1 MKFTL
6 VQDSRIGARQYQQDR
21 IGHWSTRTS
30 LLLAVADGMG
40 GHEHGEVAA
49 QVAIDHLAV
58 EFRRDA
64 KPRLTNPDVFLFR
77 SLGRAHAAIQLEAQ
91 RLRLPEA
98 PATVIV
104 ACVVQDGYAY
114 WNHVGDSRLYL
125 IRNGRIVA
133 RTKDHSRVQQLVDE
147 GRIREEAIP
156 SHPDRNK
163 LLQCL
168 GGVQPPKIE
177 PASSARL
184 AKNDVLLLCSDG
196 LWGPLTQRQILGAF
210 LSKDLKGAIEN
221 LASLAVTRAGVE
233 CDNVSA
239 LAILWGEDEV
249 APITEPQTLP
259 AHDLPTKPQDLGS
272 AETEYLRMSDEDIER
287 AIAEI
292 RATVAKNKPRN
303 ET

>member
-1 MKFTL
+1 M
-6 VQDSRIGARQYQQDR
+6 V
-21 IGHWSTRTS
+21 
-30 LLLAVADGMG
+30 VADGMG
-40 GHEHGEVAA
+40 GHQHGDVAA
-49 QVAIDHLAV
+49 QAAMDHFAV

-64 KPRLTNPDVFLFR
+64 KPRLADPDVFLFR
-77 SLGRAHAAIQLEAQ
+77 SLGRAHAAIQIEAQ
-91 RLRLPEA
+91 RLRLRES
-98 PATVIV
+98 PATVLV

-114 WNHVGDSRLYL
+114 WNHIGDSRLYL
-125 IRNGRIVA
+125 VRNGRVVT

-184 AKNDVLLLCSDG
+184 AKNDILLLCSDG
-196 LWGPLTQRQILGAF
+196 LWGPLTQRQILGEL
-210 LSKDLKGAIEN
+210 LSKDLKSAVRD
-221 LASLAVTRAGVE
+221 LASLAEARAGAD

-239 LAILWGEDEV
+239 LAMAWGEDEV
-249 APITEPQTLP
+249 APRTEPQTLP
-259 AHDLPTKPQDLGS
+259 YHEMPTKPQNLGS

-292 RATVAKNKPRN
+292 RAAVSKNKPRN

>member
-6 VQDSRIGARQYQQDR
+6 VQDSRIGARAYQQDR

-40 GHEHGEVAA
+40 GHEHGDLAA
-49 QVAIDHLAV
+49 QVAIDHLSV

-64 KPRLTNPDVFLFR
+64 KPRLADPDVFLFR
-77 SLGRAHAAIQLEAQ
+77 SLGRAHAAIQLESQ
-91 RLRLPEA
+91 RLRLSEP

-125 IRNGRIVA
+125 IRNGRIVS
-133 RTKDHSRVQQLVDE
+133 RTRDHSRVQQLVDE

-168 GGVQPPKIE
+168 GGIQTPRIE

-196 LWGPLTQRQILGAF
+196 LWGPLTQRQILGAL
-210 LSKDLKGAIEN
+210 LSKDLKSAVED
-221 LASLAVTRAGVE
+221 LSSLAVARAGAD

-239 LAILWGEDEV
+239 LAVLWGEDEV

-259 AHDLPTKPQDLGS
+259 AHDLPTRPQDLGS
-272 AETEYLRMSDEDIER
+272 AETAYLRMTDEEIER

-292 RATVAKNKPRN
+292 RAKVAKNKSGQ
-303 ET
+303 

>member
-1 MKFTL
+1 MKYTL

-30 LLLAVADGMG
+30 LLMVVADGMG
-40 GHEHGEVAA
+40 GHEHGELAA
-49 QVAIDHLAV
+49 QVAMDHLSV

-64 KPRLTNPDVFLFR
+64 KPRLADPDVFLFR
-77 SLGRAHAAIQLEAQ
+77 SLGRAHAAIQLESQ
-91 RLRLPEA
+91 RLRLPEP

-125 IRNGRIVA
+125 IRHGRVVT

-168 GGVQPPKIE
+168 GSAQAPKIE
-177 PASSARL
+177 PAARARL
-184 AKNDVLLLCSDG
+184 AKNDIVLLCSDG
-196 LWGPLTQRQILGAF
+196 LWGPLTQRQILNSLLA
-210 LSKDLKGAIEN
+210 KELKGAVAD
-221 LASLAVTRAGVE
+221 LASLAVARAGPE
-233 CDNVSA
+233 CDNISA
-239 LAILWGEDEV
+239 LAMLWGEDEV
-249 APITEPQTLP
+249 APVTEPQTLP
-259 AHDLPTKPQDLGS
+259 THEMPTKPQNLGS
-272 AETEYLRMSDEDIER
+272 AETEYLRMSDEEIER

-292 RATVAKNKPRN
+292 RAKVAKNK
-303 ET
+303 TGQ

>member
-1 MKFTL
+1 M
-6 VQDSRIGARQYQQDR
+6 GARTYQQDR

-40 GHEHGEVAA
+40 GHEHGDLAA
-49 QVAIDHLAV
+49 QVAIDHLSV

-64 KPRLTNPDVFLFR
+64 KPRLADPDVFLYR
-77 SLGRAHAAIQLEAQ
+77 SLGRAHAAIQLESQ
-91 RLRLPEA
+91 RLRLTEP

-125 IRNGRIVA
+125 IRNGRIVT

-168 GGVQPPKIE
+168 GGVQTPKIE

-184 AKNDVLLLCSDG
+184 AKNDILLLCSDG
-196 LWGPLTQRQILGAF
+196 LWGPLTPRQILGAL
-210 LSKDLKGAIEN
+210 LSKDLKPAIED
-221 LASLAVTRAGVE
+221 LASLAVARAGVE
-233 CDNVSA
+233 ADNVSA
-239 LAILWGEDEV
+239 LAIQWGEDEV
-249 APITEPQTLP
+249 GPITEPQTRP
-259 AHDLPTKPQDLGS
+259 AHELPTKPQDLGA
-272 AETEYLRMSDEDIER
+272 AETEYLRMTDEEIER

-292 RATVAKNKPRN
+292 RAKVAKNKAGQ
-303 ET
+303 

>member
-21 IGHWSTRTS
+21 IGHWSTRTT

-40 GHEHGEVAA
+40 GHDRGELAA
-49 QVAIDHLAV
+49 QVAIDHLSV

-64 KPRLTNPDVFLFR
+64 KPRLADPDVFLFR
-77 SLGRAHAAIQLEAQ
+77 SLGRAHAAIQLESQ
-91 RLRLPEA
+91 RLRLPEP

-125 IRNGRIVA
+125 IRHGRVVT

-168 GGVQPPKIE
+168 GGVLPPKIE

-184 AKNDVLLLCSDG
+184 AKNDILLLCSDG
-196 LWGPLTQRQILGAF
+196 LWGPLTQRQILNA
-210 LSKDLKGAIEN
+210 LLAKDLKGAVPD
-221 LASLAVTRAGVE
+221 LASLAVARAGAE

-239 LAILWGEDEV
+239 LAMLWGEDEV
-249 APITEPQTLP
+249 APVTEPQTLP
-259 AHDLPTKPQDLGS
+259 AHEMPTKPQDLGS
-272 AETEYLRMSDEDIER
+272 AETEYLRMSDEEIER

-292 RATVAKNKPRN
+292 RAKVAKNKAGQ
-303 ET
+303 

>member
-1 MKFTL
+1 MKFSL
-6 VQDSRIGARQYQQDR
+6 VQDSRIGGRPYQQDR
-21 IGHWSTRTS
+21 VGHWSTRTS

-40 GHEHGEVAA
+40 GHEHGDLAA
-49 QVAIDHLAV
+49 QVAIDHLSV

-64 KPRLTNPDVFLFR
+64 KPRLADPDVFLFR
-77 SLGRAHAAIQLEAQ
+77 SFGRAHTAIQLESQ
-91 RLRLPEA
+91 RLRLPEP

-125 IRNGRIVA
+125 IRHGRIVT

-168 GGVQPPKIE
+168 GGVQAPKIE

-184 AKNDVLLLCSDG
+184 AKNDILLLCSDG
-196 LWGPLTQRQILGAF
+196 LWGPLTQRQILNVLLG
-210 LSKDLKGAIEN
+210 KDLKRAIED
-221 LASLAVTRAGVE
+221 LSSLAVARAGPD

-239 LAILWGEDEV
+239 LAMLWGEDEV
-249 APITEPQTLP
+249 APITEPQTQP
-259 AHDLPTKPQDLGS
+259 THDLPTKPQDLGS
-272 AETEYLRMSDEDIER
+272 AETEYLRMTDEEIER

-292 RATVAKNKPRN
+292 RAKVAKNKAGQ
-303 ET
+303 

>member
-6 VQDSRIGARQYQQDR
+6 AQDSRIGARKYQQDR

-40 GHEHGEVAA
+40 GHDRGDLAA
-49 QVAIDHLAV
+49 QVAIDHLSV

-64 KPRLTNPDVFLFR
+64 KPRLADPDVFLFR

-91 RLRLPEA
+91 RLRLPDL
-98 PATVIV
+98 PATVLV

-125 IRNGRIVA
+125 IRHGRVVT

-168 GGVQPPKIE
+168 GGVHPPRIE

-184 AKNDVLLLCSDG
+184 AKNDILLLCSDG
-196 LWGPLTQRQILGAF
+196 LWGPLTQRQILGVL
-210 LSKDLKGAIEN
+210 LSRDLKGAVED
-221 LASLAVTRAGVE
+221 LASLAVARAGGE

-239 LAILWGEDEV
+239 LAMLWGEDEV
-249 APITEPQTLP
+249 APVTEPQTLP
-259 AHDLPTKPQDLGS
+259 AHELPTKPQNLGS
-272 AETEYLRMSDEDIER
+272 AETEYLRMTDEDIER

>member
-1 MKFTL
+1 MKYTL

-30 LLLAVADGMG
+30 LLMVVADGMG
-40 GHEHGEVAA
+40 GHERGELAA
-49 QVAIDHLAV
+49 QVAMDHMSV

-64 KPRLTNPDVFLFR
+64 KPRLADPDVFLFR
-77 SLGRAHAAIQLEAQ
+77 SLGRAHAAIQLESQ
-91 RLRLPEA
+91 RMRLPEP

-125 IRNGRIVA
+125 IRHGRVVT

-168 GGVQPPKIE
+168 GGVQSPTIE

-184 AKNDVLLLCSDG
+184 AKNDIVLLCSDG
-196 LWGPLTQRQILGAF
+196 LWGPLTQRQILNSLLA
-210 LSKDLKGAIEN
+210 KELKGAVAD
-221 LASLAVTRAGVE
+221 LASLAVARAGQE

-239 LAILWGEDEV
+239 LAMLWGEDEV
-249 APITEPQTLP
+249 APVTEPQTLP
-259 AHDLPTKPQDLGS
+259 THEMPTKPQDLGS
-272 AETEYLRMSDEDIER
+272 VETEYLRMTDEEIER

-292 RATVAKNKPRN
+292 RAKVAKNKAGQ
-303 ET
+303 